1 MLLFISTLP
10 CGMPLSFKIQIHL
23 MLLFIFVYI
32 SATRHIF
39 SFKYISCYY
48 LSAFRIDCLP
58 SNFNSNT
65 SHVIIYRRRKKQR
78 TADNH
83 IQIHLMLLFINALL
97 CLCCT
102 FLTFKYI
109 SCYYLSNGSLI
120 SFGFVNIFKYIS
132 CYYLSIAGLPEEW
145 REG

>member
-1 MLLFISTLP
+1 MLLFIKYVTTHTGILKSI
-10 CGMPLSFKIQIHL
+10 KIHL
-23 MLLFIFVYI
+23 MLLFI
-32 SATRHIF
+32 
-39 SFKYISCYY
+39 
-48 LSAFRIDCLP
+48 DCLTQIT
-58 SNFNSNT
+58 NGTEKNSNT